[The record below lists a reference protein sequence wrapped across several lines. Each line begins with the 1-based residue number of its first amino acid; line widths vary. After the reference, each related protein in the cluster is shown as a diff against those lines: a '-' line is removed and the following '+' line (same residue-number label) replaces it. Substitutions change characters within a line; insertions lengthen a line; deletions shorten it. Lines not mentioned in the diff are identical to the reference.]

1 VNIIYCIDTSS
12 LIELKEKYPQ
22 TIFTNLWNNID
33 ELIQKGRI
41 IAPLEVKKE
50 IEKGD
55 DELKSWV
62 KNKKRNKMFI
72 KPDKFQVEKAKEI
85 LSKYSFLAK
94 PDKVDDVNADPWLI
108 SLVVKKLDEEK
119 DILFKNKYIIVTEES
134 QIRINRIPSVC
145 KQMNIECINLIK
157 MFEKE
162 GWKF

>member
-41 IAPLEVKKE
+41 IAPVEVKKE

-62 KNKKRNKMFI
+62 KNKRRNKMFI
-72 KPDKFQVEKAKEI
+72 KPDKFQFEKAKEI
-85 LSKYSFLAK
+85 LSKYTFLAK
-94 PDKVDDVNADPWLI
+94 SDKVDDVNADPWLI

-119 DILFKNKYIIVTEES
+119 EILFKNQYIIVTEES
-134 QIRINRIPSVC
+134 QIRSNRIPTVC
-145 KQMNIECINLIK
+145 KQINIECINLIK
-157 MFEKE
+157 MFEQE